1 MIAASMAA
9 SMGELSI
16 PRLGA
21 RLPLAAVNS
30 AIQEALLMPGYE
42 KPTGDQEEA
51 ILYFLKDM
59 TSSFP
64 SQTGA
69 GKSLCFASLSFHL

>member
-1 MIAASMAA
+1 MAA

-30 AIQEALLMPGYE
+30 AILAAFVMLGYE

-51 ILYFLKDM
+51 ILDF
-59 TSSFP
+59 
-64 SQTGA
+64 
-69 GKSLCFASLSFHL
+69 